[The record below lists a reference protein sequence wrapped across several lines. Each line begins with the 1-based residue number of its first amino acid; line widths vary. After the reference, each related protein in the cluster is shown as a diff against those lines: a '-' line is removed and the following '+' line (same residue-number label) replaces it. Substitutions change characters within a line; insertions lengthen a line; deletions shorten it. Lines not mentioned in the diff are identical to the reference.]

1 MRHMPA
7 SLLLDP
13 WPPDYDSAVQVD
25 EDDLQGAAQ
34 VHTDVETSE
43 WVPIQKECV
52 GPFVTTAFVDGVR
65 RIEARVIA
73 HEPGKLIYGL
83 FGTIGVGNVLRTDH
97 NARIACALVQR
108 YLILGAGKKKTESV
122 RVGGSNLAFDGFASG
137 YNTPPQMVYELQ
149 NLMRTAEASVG
160 QSLLSASTCV
170 FVDGP
175 LTYFST
181 SSQALVGVIK
191 RIHRLYLPPEYLEL
205 LARLDSAQR
214 TPLFLIDDG
223 KYNRYSCYVRLTKP
237 LPTEHPYA
245 GLIRI
250 EIRAAVG
257 LETTLNLANFA
268 SQELPKFASS
278 RIRDPRAPQNLLPI
292 SALEDELKRRL
303 GDPLLIQRGIQQ
315 RILEGVQV

>member
-1 MRHMPA
+1 MPA

-13 WPPDYDSAVQVD
+13 WPPDYESAVQVD
-25 EDDLQGAAQ
+25 VDEDDLASAQ
-34 VHTDVETSE
+34 VHTDVETAQ
-43 WVPIQKECV
+43 WVPIQQGCTA
-52 GPFVTTAFVDGVR
+52 PFTSTAFIDGVR

-83 FGTIGVGNVLRTDH
+83 FGAIGVGNVFRNDH
-97 NARIACALVQR
+97 NARIASAFVQR
-108 YLILGAGKKKTESV
+108 YLILGSGKKKTEAIP
-122 RVGGSNLAFDGFASG
+122 VGGSNLAFDGFASG
-137 YNTPPQMVYELQ
+137 YNTPPDMVRELQ
-149 NLMRTAEASVG
+149 NLMRIAEASLG
-160 QSLLSASTCV
+160 QSLLSPSTCI

-175 LTYFST
+175 LTYYST

-191 RIHRLYLPPEYLEL
+191 RIHRLYLPTEYLDL
-205 LARLDSAQR
+205 LARLESGQR

-223 KYNRYSCYVRLTKP
+223 KYNRYSCYVRLTNP

-257 LETTLNLANFA
+257 LETTLNLANFT

-292 SALEDELKRRL
+292 GALEDELKRRL
-303 GDPLLIQRGIQQ
+303 GDALLIQRGIQQ
-315 RILEGVQV
+315 RIFEGVQV

>member
-1 MRHMPA
+1 MPA

-13 WPPDYDSAVQVD
+13 WPPDYDSAVQID
-25 EDDLQGAAQ
+25 EDDLQGPTQ
-34 VHTDVETSE
+34 VHIDVETSQ
-43 WVPIQKECV
+43 WVPTQKECV
-52 GPFVTTAFVDGVR
+52 APFIATAFVDGVR

-83 FGTIGVGNVLRTDH
+83 FGTVGVGNVLRTDH
-97 NARIACALVQR
+97 TARISSAFVHR
-108 YLILGAGKKKTESV
+108 YLILGSGKKKSEAV

-137 YNTPPQMVYELQ
+137 YNTPPDMVDELQ
-149 NLMRTAEASVG
+149 NLMRIAEASLG
-160 QSLLSASTCV
+160 QSLLASSTCV

-175 LTYFST
+175 LTYYST
-181 SSQALVGVIK
+181 SSQALVGIIK
-191 RIHRLYLPPEYLEL
+191 RIHRLYLPTEYLDL
-205 LARLDSAQR
+205 LALLEKGQR
-214 TPLFLIDDG
+214 TPLFMIDDG
-223 KYNRYSCYVRLTKP
+223 KYNRYSCYIRLTQP

-250 EIRAAVG
+250 EIRSSVG

-292 SALEDELKRRL
+292 GALEDELKRRL
-303 GDPLLIQRGIQQ
+303 GDALLIQRGIQQ
-315 RILEGVQV
+315 RIFEGVQV